1 MANEE
6 KKSSEK
12 GARLPLGKVNFIM
25 MAVCLVLIVLGFAL
39 MTGSAN
45 DGATF
50 NNAIFESRRT
60 VVGPMIALAGFVLMA
75 FAILYKK
82 KDNNDSITK

>member
-1 MANEE
+1 
-6 KKSSEK
+6 
-12 GARLPLGKVNFIM
+12 
-25 MAVCLVLIVLGFAL
+25 

-82 KDNNDSITK
+82 KDNNDSSTK